1 MNSATIL
8 WGVLFGSFGAGY
20 FLYGKKRGM
29 VMPLACGLA
38 LMVFPY
44 FVANTILLVAIGA
57 ALVVLPFVV
66 RV

>member
-29 VMPLACGLA
+29 IMPLVCGIA
-38 LMVFPY
+38 LSVFPY
-44 FVANTILLVAIGA
+44 FVPNTILLVLIGA
-57 ALVVLPFVV
+57 ALIALPFFV

>member
-1 MNSATIL
+1 MNTATIL

-29 VMPLACGLA
+29 VMPLVCGIA
-38 LMVFPY
+38 LSVFPY
-44 FVANTILLVAIGA
+44 FVPNTILMVLIGA
-57 ALVVLPFVV
+57 ALIAAPFFV